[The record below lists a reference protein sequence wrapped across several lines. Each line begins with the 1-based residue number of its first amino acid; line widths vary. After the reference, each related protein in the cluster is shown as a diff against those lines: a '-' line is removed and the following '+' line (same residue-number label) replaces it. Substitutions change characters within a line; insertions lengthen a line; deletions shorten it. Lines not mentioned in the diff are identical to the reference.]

1 MTVMKQEEDTVKMK
15 MRKLIFV
22 ALLATGCSSQ
32 DINKPY
38 PKYIKPT
45 CVKDT
50 IMYCEGRHPDRM
62 ECVCV
67 KRSALER
74 EIRNLIF

>member
-1 MTVMKQEEDTVKMK
+1 MKQEEDTGKTK

-62 ECVCV
+62 ECFCV

-74 EIRNLIF
+74 EIRNLRF